1 MYKKKI
7 NAQTV
12 FNARFQMKKQAKNI
26 VPVAPETPSLPS
38 LTRLPKNVKGRLA
51 RELIAQNPSLRP
63 VEVVRAFKEKHGASI
78 SGSHASKILGEV
90 KKNGYGD
97 VLKNLGQIAE
107 LVGELGGVEK
117 ATSLI
122 EKLEKVGTQKILTGI
137 KVLKTLKSLD

>member
-1 MYKKKI
+1 
-7 NAQTV
+7 
-12 FNARFQMKKQAKNI
+12 MKKQAKNI